1 MAEDAMQPARMPRRE
16 QPFQQLL
23 PDEDRDQP
31 KRHGRPQSQRPK
43 PPILIRLAASPGEDK
58 ASKEHP
64 KRRGGGQPQHRRNRP
79 QVPVPL
85 LRELLVRVF
94 AERQLVAQL
103 MHRER
108 AERHEH
114 CRPKP

>member
-1 MAEDAMQPARMPRRE
+1 MAEDALQPARMPRRE

-64 KRRGGGQPQHRRNRP
+64 KRRGGDQPQHRRDGT
-79 QVPVPL
+79 QVPVSL
-85 LRELLVRVF
+85 CRELLVRVL
-94 AERQLVAQL
+94 AERHLVAQL
-103 MHRER
+103 MDSER
-108 AERHEH
+108 TERHEH
-114 CRPKP
+114 RRLKA